1 MIDGSWG
8 CCPIPQVQVWG
19 SGGDSQVVGVE
30 LGAGAGEDGLWAIY
44 LFSGFLL

>member
-1 MIDGSWG
+1 MVPGDAAPFPRYGG
-8 CCPIPQVQVWG
+8 G